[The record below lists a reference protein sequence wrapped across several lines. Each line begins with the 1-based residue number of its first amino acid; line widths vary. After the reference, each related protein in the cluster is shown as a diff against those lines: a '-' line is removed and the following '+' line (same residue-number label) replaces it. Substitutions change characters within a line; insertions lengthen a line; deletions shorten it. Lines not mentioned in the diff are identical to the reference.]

1 MPRGEHDAHATAAD
15 PVQQFEIA
23 EDPGHAVDGGRPE
36 QTELTEELDLATQP
50 LGMFWMCRAERGQ
63 GGRALAVCREGGG
76 QQPLAFDL
84 VRRQRGRRLVVMRGI
99 AVHGGG
105 RYRAAVPGTPPPDDV
120 RTQTLRDQL
129 LALRAFARAQM
140 GAALLARESPSD
152 VVQGVCEDLLRLR
165 ESEPAAVDPIGDIGR
180 LRHLIRFKVQE
191 RQRYWRRQKR
201 AREATEVEPD
211 RQPAAARGP
220 ETMAILREWLIE
232 MRRLVEALPARQRLA
247 VQRFYLDGRT
257 MRQVGEELECSEDAA
272 KMLVARGMATLRE
285 RQGRRST

>member
-1 MPRGEHDAHATAAD
+1 M
-15 PVQQFEIA
+15 
-23 EDPGHAVDGGRPE
+23 
-36 QTELTEELDLATQP
+36 
-50 LGMFWMCRAERGQ
+50 
-63 GGRALAVCREGGG
+63 
-76 QQPLAFDL
+76 
-84 VRRQRGRRLVVMRGI
+84 
-99 AVHGGG
+99 
-105 RYRAAVPGTPPPDDV
+105 PGTTPPDDL

-165 ESEPAAVDPIGDIGR
+165 TGEPATAEPIADIGR

-201 AREATEVEPD
+201 NGDAADVEPD

-247 VQRFYLDGRT
+247 VQRFYLDGRS
-257 MRQVGEELECSEDAA
+257 MGQVGDELECSEDAA
-272 KMLVARGMATLRE
+272 KMLVARGMAALRE
-285 RQGRRST
+285 RRRRRGG